1 MMVSSW
7 RSSIWRRSAVDD
19 AGVADEA
26 HGWPRDSHKTVS
38 GKPRAVQPGVCD
50 LGSDTGVREAR
61 VHRRVSGSRKGHR
74 AWPGAGLRIVP
85 MNRLWPM
92 RWPDS
97 NVGNVTGSSPFL
109 ESCSRLTSVAFI
121 RHPNQSAQRIRQHEN
136 VLQFVQPESIRC
148 CRNWR

>member
-7 RSSIWRRSAVDD
+7 RSSIWRRSAVETR
-19 AGVADEA
+19 A
-26 HGWPRDSHKTVS
+26 WPTRLMVGRVTHIKQSPE
-38 GKPRAVQPGVCD
+38 KPGAVQPGVCAWVR
-50 LGSDTGVREAR
+50 TPEVREAR

-85 MNRLWPM
+85 MNRLWLM

-109 ESCSRLTSVAFI
+109 ESCSRLTSIASI
-121 RHPNQSAQRIRQHEN
+121 RHPNQPARRIR
-136 VLQFVQPESIRC
+136 
-148 CRNWR
+148 